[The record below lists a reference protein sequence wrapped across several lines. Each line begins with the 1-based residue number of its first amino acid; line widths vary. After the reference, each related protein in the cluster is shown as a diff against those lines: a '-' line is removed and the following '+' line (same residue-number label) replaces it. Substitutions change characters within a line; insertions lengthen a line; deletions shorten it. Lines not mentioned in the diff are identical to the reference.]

1 MKLNDKIYGLT
12 LAVIICAFAIIIVG
26 ILNAAI
32 EKVRDDTPSEKL
44 IETIPEH
51 ISITELTD
59 SYGEGTGRLV
69 FVPDVTASRTITL
82 PDRDMDWQE
91 LMWEAY
97 QQGYDQGVKDSQ
109 TTEK

>member
-1 MKLNDKIYGLT
+1 MKTKLCLAAAAATIFVFFILPAMMILAHLNSDKS
-12 LAVIICAFAIIIVG
+12 
-26 ILNAAI
+26 I
-32 EKVRDDTPSEKL
+32 EP
-44 IETIPEH
+44 IPEH

-91 LMWEAY
+91 LMWESY
-97 QQGYDQGVKDSQ
+97 QQGYAQGVKDSQ
-109 TTEK
+109 TSTEK